1 MVKHLFNYL
10 KIIFVGVFLI
20 IYTSGCIKVEENISV
35 DKMGSYEHSF
45 SILMDS
51 NIAELVNNM
60 NSQDGT
66 LQSRLHEILQ
76 ELGFKTISDITG
88 GNEVGSVGILEGYLN
103 NLNLSDFNSEALQI
117 EDNSKDYFV
126 YKIYDIAA
134 TFKPYTLSALNNNI
148 KTSAITDYLFTLN
161 LPVEALS
168 NAQNISLDKKTHTW
182 YIEPNNTNT
191 LEIKF
196 EMLNITNTIIL
207 GCIILF
213 LIVLALLLLRNYK
226 IKQSTTKTNK

>member
-1 MVKHLFNYL
+1 MTKHLFNYL

-51 NIAELVNNM
+51 NVAELVNNM
-60 NSQDGT
+60 NGPDVT
-66 LQSRLHEILQ
+66 LQSRLHEILKK
-76 ELGFKTISDITG
+76 LGFETISDITG
-88 GNEVGSVGILEGYLN
+88 GNEVGSVGILEGSLN
-103 NLNLSDFNSEALQI
+103 NLNLSDFNSDALQI

-126 YKIYDIAA
+126 YKIYDITA
-134 TFKPYTLSALNNNI
+134 TFKPYMLGALSNNV
-148 KTSAITDYLFTLN
+148 KTSTITDYLITLN

-168 NAQNISLDKKTHTW
+168 NAQNVSLDKKTHTW

-191 LEIKF
+191 IEIKF

-207 GCIILF
+207 GCILLF
-213 LIVLALLLLRNYK
+213 LIVLALILLHKHTKK
-226 IKQSTTKTNK
+226 IIK